1 MHISEE
7 NQFLIP
13 SAGSTENRYKR
24 PTWPGFVFTL
34 LLAVGVFGVS
44 TGAARFFF
52 PRGSDGRQESDGVQS
67 LVERDD
73 DGYKTWE
80 CAGNLT
86 GLPVMGGADVVSY
99 FSLSLGQG
107 AIFGKEEHISN
118 YNGYLFLFESDE
130 NKDLFEVRVGL
141 HRLLSGAKRLC
152 SDFFVFVSAWK

>member
-1 MHISEE
+1 M
-7 NQFLIP
+7 
-13 SAGSTENRYKR
+13 
-24 PTWPGFVFTL
+24 
-34 LLAVGVFGVS
+34 GVFGVS